1 MKDSSTRDNIVQTGA
16 RIIMAKGYN
25 HAGLQEVLKEAG
37 VPKGSFYH
45 FFRSKEE
52 FGLAVVESYINDFA
66 GFMEAH
72 LGNREIA
79 PLARLRGFFEGVT
92 AMFEADGCWG
102 GCMVGNLG
110 QELADQNEVF
120 RKRMVEA
127 LVGWRRDFATC
138 LTEAREQGEL
148 PDHLDP
154 ADLADFM
161 LDSWEGAVLRMKVT
175 KSIEPLNRYIGY
187 MFGTILKG

>member
-1 MKDSSTRDNIVQTGA
+1 
-16 RIIMAKGYN
+16 MAKGYN

-45 FFRSKEE
+45 FFSSKEE
-52 FGLAVVESYINDFA
+52 FGLAVVDSYNDDFA
-66 GFMEAH
+66 GFMDTH
-72 LGNREIA
+72 LGNRELA
-79 PLARLRGFFEGVT
+79 PLARLRGFFEGIT
-92 AMFEADGCWG
+92 ARFETEGCLG
-102 GCMVGNLG
+102 GCLIGNLG

-120 RKRMVEA
+120 RKRMEQA
-127 LVGWRRDFATC
+127 FDNRRMKFTSC

-161 LDSWEGAVLRMKVT
+161 LDSWEGALLRMKVT
-175 KSIEPLNRYIGY
+175 KSIEPLNRYIDY
-187 MFGTILKG
+187 MFTTVIKR